1 MIFIKGRPMDEN
13 IQESQMPANL
23 GSLTKEW
30 VKPTLKR
37 LPISATSGGGT
48 LNEGVGKGKGKSGPN
63 PVS

>member
-1 MIFIKGRPMDEN
+1 MKGRPMDEN
-13 IQESQMPANL
+13 TYEPQSPAL
-23 GSLTKEW
+23 LKEW

-37 LPISATSGGGT
+37 LPISATMGGGT